1 MQPSPSTEASD
12 RTMVLRVIAGILAL
26 LAVPYAL
33 SSLLAMFRG
42 GEFDPMPAIL
52 AACTIVWIALLGWF
66 ALRGNQPASRARM
79 KFVVRVG
86 FVTGVI
92 GFAIGFFGPL
102 IWTPDSNQGPLLGI
116 FVTGPAGWILGVA
129 LAWLWTRMH
138 LHPRETPS
146 QI

>member
-1 MQPSPSTEASD
+1 MQPNPSTEAPD

-26 LAVPYAL
+26 LAVPYAVA
-33 SSLLAMFRG
+33 SLLAMFRG
-42 GEFDPMPAIL
+42 GEFDALPAIL

-66 ALRGNQPASRARM
+66 ALRGNRPASRARM
-79 KFVVRVG
+79 KLVVRVS

-102 IWTPDSNQGPLLGI
+102 LWAPDSNQGPLLGI
-116 FVTGPAGWILGVA
+116 FVTGPAGLILGAA
-129 LAWLWTRMH
+129 LAWLWTRMR
-138 LHPRETPS
+138 LHRRETPS